1 MPERRSTRK
10 FVESVSLPNPPK
22 QRTRRATRRQQ
33 LLANIS
39 FEDKSPENSPYKPTT
54 ARKSI
59 KPSAQNNNL
68 VLARQALQTS
78 SIPDSL
84 PCREQQF
91 HELYSFCEDRMV
103 SKTSGV
109 LYVAGVPG
117 TGKTATMREVLK
129 TLSEQV
135 NVGEIDDF
143 NTAWV
148 NGMNLATPKNVFV
161 DIYRQ
166 FLAEENIVK
175 LPSPEECKKQLSK
188 YFGSKT
194 EDDISLFDNRRVGSI
209 TDTSPRRSV
218 SNI

>member
-22 QRTRRATRRQQ
+22 PRTRRATRRQQ

-39 FEDKSPENSPYKPTT
+39 FEEHSPDNSPYKPATT
-54 ARKSI
+54 KKSI
-59 KPSAQNNNL
+59 KSSAQNENL

-109 LYVAGVPG
+109 RYVAGVPG

-135 NVGEIDDF
+135 NAGEIDDF

-166 FLAEENIVK
+166 FLAEENNVK

-194 EDDISLFDNRRVGSI
+194 EDDISLLKGV
-209 TDTSPRRSV
+209 
-218 SNI
+218 